1 MQLSRKKSEGEGIA
15 SCRIFLLVLYL
26 KIALLSCMFS
36 AECRKNKEGNEEKM
50 TFLKYQGRLGKLSKV
65 IARLAKEEWR
75 TFCVATLGT
84 VLMSFA
90 LVALVIPYRF
100 AGAGL
105 SGLALLTKYI
115 FDISPAWVIAG
126 GNVLLLLWGWRA
138 LSPRFVLWTLYV
150 SLLFSATVAFFELFT
165 YPVIANTFLAALLS
179 GVLGGLGM
187 GMILRFGG
195 STGGTDVLVA
205 AARKRWGVDMGM
217 FSFYINIAILLMSW
231 FVVDLEQLLLGGVL
245 LYAESITLDGVIKSF
260 DRRKQ
265 LTVVTCR
272 VEEVRRFIVHTL
284 ERSATLVSAEGA
296 YSGDEKTMIMVVLN
310 RRQAMELKRFI
321 VSVDRNAFLIMADVS
336 EVVGEGFKNWKHI

>member
-1 MQLSRKKSEGEGIA
+1 MNFSQLS
-15 SCRIFLLVLYL
+15 L
-26 KIALLSCMFS
+26 
-36 AECRKNKEGNEEKM
+36 
-50 TFLKYQGRLGKLSKV
+50 RLRRLSKTLV
-65 IARLAKEEWR
+65 SIVKDEWR

-90 LVALVIPYRF
+90 LVALIIPYRF

-105 SGLALLTKYI
+105 SGIALLTKYV
-115 FDISPAWVIAG
+115 FDISPAWVLAG
-126 GNVLLLLWGWRA
+126 GNMLLLLWGWKE

-165 YPVIANTFLAALLS
+165 YSVIANTLLAAILS

-195 STGGTDVLVA
+195 STGGTDVIVA

-245 LYAESITLDGVIKSF
+245 LYAESITVDGVIKSF

-265 LTVVTCR
+265 MTVVTCR
-272 VEEVRRFIVHTL
+272 VEEVRRFIVDTL
-284 ERSATLVSAEGA
+284 ERSATLVSGEGA
-296 YSGDEKTMIMVVLN
+296 YSGDERTMIVVVLN

-336 EVVGEGFKNWKHI
+336 EVVGEGFKHWKHI

>member
-1 MQLSRKKSEGEGIA
+1 MNFMWLERRLRRLPKILGCLVKS
-15 SCRIFLLVLYL
+15 
-26 KIALLSCMFS
+26 
-36 AECRKNKEGNEEKM
+36 
-50 TFLKYQGRLGKLSKV
+50 
-65 IARLAKEEWR
+65 EWR

-84 VLMSFA
+84 ALMSFA
-90 LVALVIPYRF
+90 LVALIIPYRF

-105 SGLALLTKYI
+105 SGLALLTKYV
-115 FDISPAWVIAG
+115 FDISPAWVLAG
-126 GNVLLLLWGWRA
+126 GNVLLLLWGWRE

-165 YPVIANTFLAALLS
+165 YPVIANTSLAALLS

-245 LYAESITLDGVIKSF
+245 LYAESITVDGVIKSF

-265 LTVVTCR
+265 LTIVTSR
-272 VEEVRRFIVHTL
+272 VEEVRRFIVDTL
-284 ERSATLVSAEGA
+284 ERSATLVFGEGA
-296 YSGDEKTMIMVVLN
+296 YSGNERTMIMVVLN
-310 RRQAMELKRFI
+310 QRQAMELKRFI

-336 EVVGEGFKNWKHI
+336 EVVGEGFKHWRHI

>member
-1 MQLSRKKSEGEGIA
+1 MNFSQLS
-15 SCRIFLLVLYL
+15 L
-26 KIALLSCMFS
+26 
-36 AECRKNKEGNEEKM
+36 
-50 TFLKYQGRLGKLSKV
+50 RLRRLSKTLV
-65 IARLAKEEWR
+65 SIVQDEWR

-90 LVALVIPYRF
+90 LVALIIPYRF

-105 SGLALLTKYI
+105 SGIALLTKYV
-115 FDISPAWVIAG
+115 FDISPAWVLAG
-126 GNVLLLLWGWRA
+126 GNMLLLLWGWKE

-165 YPVIANTFLAALLS
+165 YSVIANTLLAAILS

-195 STGGTDVLVA
+195 STGGTDVIVA

-245 LYAESITLDGVIKSF
+245 LYAESITVDGVIKSF

-265 LTVVTCR
+265 MTVVTCR
-272 VEEVRRFIVHTL
+272 VEEVRRFIVDTL
-284 ERSATLVSAEGA
+284 ERSATLVSGEGA
-296 YSGDEKTMIMVVLN
+296 YSGDERTMIVVVLN

-336 EVVGEGFKNWKHI
+336 EVVGEGFKHWKHI